1 METALRL
8 RHPRELF
15 EQPERTPLDPDF
27 EPWCVVP
34 AAEYL
39 VQALRTG
46 TGARFVV
53 ETPQAD
59 EARAGLARY
68 SAARADELSR
78 EITAEAKRA
87 VVTLIPTGIVFAA
100 SLALSR
106 WAVTAS
112 SDWLS
117 ATLADA
123 LIVIGW
129 VVLWAPIAIL
139 GTDIWVLV
147 GRRRA
152 YRRLVSDQV
161 ELRDA

>member
-1 METALRL
+1 MEVSVRL
-8 RHPRELF
+8 RDARELF
-15 EQPERTPLDPDF
+15 ELPERSPLDEDF

-39 VQALRTG
+39 VQGIRAG
-46 TGARFVV
+46 VNDRFVV
-53 ETPQAD
+53 ETPDAD
-59 EARAGLARY
+59 AAREGLARY
-68 SAARADELSR
+68 AAARAEELSR
-78 EITAEAKRA
+78 EIAAETKRA
-87 VVTLIPTGIVFAA
+87 IVTLIPTATVFAA

-112 SDWLS
+112 SHWVS
-117 ATLADA
+117 ATLSDA

-152 YRRLVSDQV
+152 YRRLLSDQV
-161 ELRDA
+161 EVRPA